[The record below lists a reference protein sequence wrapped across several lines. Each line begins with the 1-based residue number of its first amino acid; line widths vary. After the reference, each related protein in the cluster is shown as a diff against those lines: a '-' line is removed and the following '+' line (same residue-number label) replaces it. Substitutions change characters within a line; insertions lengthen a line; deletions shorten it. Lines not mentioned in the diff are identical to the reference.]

1 MDTFKIKF
9 QERIP
14 RSLGK
19 VITWRIILSIQYFII
34 GYATTGSLAKAAGL
48 VGITTVV
55 NSAIYYLHERAWN
68 KSNWGKVETI
78 DD

>member
-1 MDTFKIKF
+1 MENFKAKF

-34 GYATTGSLAKAAGL
+34 GYVTTGSIAKAAGL

-68 KSNWGKVETI
+68 KSNWGKEITE
-78 DD
+78 